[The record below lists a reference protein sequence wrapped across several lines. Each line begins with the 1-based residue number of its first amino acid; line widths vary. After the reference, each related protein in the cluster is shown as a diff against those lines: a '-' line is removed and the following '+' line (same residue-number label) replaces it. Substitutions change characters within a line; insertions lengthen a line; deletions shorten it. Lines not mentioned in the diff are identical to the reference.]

1 MNKKEFRD
9 IVLKKVDEKRKDII
23 MNFARFKETEDPNY
37 LRLCTE
43 ATGFNDGV
51 EWILEQLQE
60 VVDI

>member
-1 MNKKEFRD
+1 MNKEEFTD
-9 IVLKKVDEKRKDII
+9 IVLKKVDEKSKDIV

-43 ATGFNDGV
+43 AIGFNDGV

>member
-43 ATGFNDGV
+43 ARGFNDGV